1 MFSDDVLA
9 GLVAQGCKVEC
20 PVCGKRCFS
29 ESYRPFHYSGIGQ
42 HIRQCHPE
50 LESAVITA
58 SKRIEGKKK
67 EKERAEKVEKDDRP
81 TRKFVVSGAFLDE
94 VVEELETLIGF
105 MEAYYIQ
112 GNCDK
117 SAREMIERIEKM
129 HEKAKA
135 RGETP

>member
-29 ESYRPFHYSGIGQ
+29 EAYRPFHSSGIGQ

-50 LESAVITA
+50 LESEVIA
-58 SKRIEGKKK
+58 SSKRMERKKK
-67 EKERAEKVEKDDRP
+67 EKERAEKEEKAARP

-94 VVEELETLIGF
+94 VVEELEKLISC

-112 GNCDK
+112 GNGDE
-117 SAREMIERIEKM
+117 SAREMIDRIEKM